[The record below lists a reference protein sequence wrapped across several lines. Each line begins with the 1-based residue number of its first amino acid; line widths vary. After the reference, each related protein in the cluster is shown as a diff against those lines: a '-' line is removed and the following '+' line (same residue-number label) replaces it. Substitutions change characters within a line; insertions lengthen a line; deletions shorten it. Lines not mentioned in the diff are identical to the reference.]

1 MRIGDWSS
9 DVCSSDLPDYLR
21 AIGTVR
27 AVEGVDVAPQ
37 VAGIVKEIAFEANDR
52 VKAGQLIVQLD
63 DAVEQANVALYQA
76 QVPLG
81 QRTLDRVTAMR
92 SRGNAAI
99 GRASCQDR
107 GCQSVR
113 IP

>member
-9 DVCSSDLPDYLR
+9 DVTSRTWPDYLR
-21 AIGTVR
+21 AIGPVR

-63 DAVEQANVALYQA
+63 DAVAQANVALYQA
-76 QVPLG
+76 QATLG
-81 QRTLDRVTAMR
+81 QRTLDRVTALS
-92 SRGNAAI
+92 SRGNAAAASYAEAQN
-99 GRASCQDR
+99 GR
-107 GCQSVR
+107 
-113 IP
+113 